1 MDSNKACGWGGGGAK
16 RSRRIRNEGELRQKS
31 KIQYNLLAE
40 KSCVVPHQ
48 VQRPV
53 RLVKLSV

>member
-1 MDSNKACGWGGGGAK
+1 MDSNMVWGGGGAE
-16 RSRRIRNEGELRQKS
+16 RSQRIRNGGELRKKS

-40 KSCVVPHQ
+40 ESCVVPHQ

-53 RLVKLSV
+53 RLVELSV